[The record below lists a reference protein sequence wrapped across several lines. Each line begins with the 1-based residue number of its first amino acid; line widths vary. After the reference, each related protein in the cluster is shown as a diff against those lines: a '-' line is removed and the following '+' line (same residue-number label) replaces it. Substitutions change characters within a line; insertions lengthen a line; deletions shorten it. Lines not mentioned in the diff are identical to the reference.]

1 MDVEVTQKEQNL
13 RLVAAYRKMNDKD
26 RIVLD
31 IATQKLAEFLR
42 ETEQAGVILQRF
54 TQNSGIFEG

>member
-1 MDVEVTQKEQNL
+1 MDTEVTQKEQNL
-13 RLVAAYRKMNDKD
+13 RLVATYLKLNDED

-31 IATQKLAEFLR
+31 IATQKLAEFLK
-42 ETEQAGVILQRF
+42 ETEQAGILLQRF